1 MQYNRSIDKY
11 SRKPEEVILK
21 RCLYVNPLWLL
32 KIEVLGMKI
41 TLILLIDKSPC
52 QLCSDLSMSYHGIYI
67 LHHGIEF
74 KNSFNSKCKNL
85 WLNEVKQIA
94 LQSL

>member
-1 MQYNRSIDKY
+1 MPLCKPPVIIENRSTWHESNINFTY
-11 SRKPEEVILK
+11 
-21 RCLYVNPLWLL
+21 
-32 KIEVLGMKI
+32 
-41 TLILLIDKSPC
+41 

-67 LHHGIEF
+67 LHHGTCIEF
-74 KNSFNSKCKNL
+74 KNNFNSKSKNL

>member
-1 MQYNRSIDKY
+1 MPLCKPPVIIENRSTWHE
-11 SRKPEEVILK
+11 S
-21 RCLYVNPLWLL
+21 
-32 KIEVLGMKI
+32 KINF
-41 TLILLIDKSPC
+41 TY

-74 KNSFNSKCKNL
+74 KNNFNSKSKNL

>member
-1 MQYNRSIDKY
+1 MPLRKPPVIIENRSTWHESNINFTY
-11 SRKPEEVILK
+11 
-21 RCLYVNPLWLL
+21 
-32 KIEVLGMKI
+32 
-41 TLILLIDKSPC
+41 

-74 KNSFNSKCKNL
+74 KNNFNSKSKNL

>member
-1 MQYNRSIDKY
+1 MPLCKPPVITENRSTWHESNINFTY
-11 SRKPEEVILK
+11 
-21 RCLYVNPLWLL
+21 
-32 KIEVLGMKI
+32 
-41 TLILLIDKSPC
+41 

-74 KNSFNSKCKNL
+74 KNNFNSKSKNL

>member
-1 MQYNRSIDKY
+1 MPLCKPPVIIENRSTWHESNINFTY
-11 SRKPEEVILK
+11 
-21 RCLYVNPLWLL
+21 
-32 KIEVLGMKI
+32 
-41 TLILLIDKSPC
+41 

-74 KNSFNSKCKNL
+74 KNNFNAKSKNL

>member
-32 KIEVLGMKI
+32 KIEVLGMKV
-41 TLILLIDKSPC
+41 TLILL
-52 QLCSDLSMSYHGIYI
+52 MSYHGIYI

-74 KNSFNSKCKNL
+74 KNSFNSKSKNL

>member
-1 MQYNRSIDKY
+1 MPLRKPPVIIENRSTWHESNINFTY
-11 SRKPEEVILK
+11 
-21 RCLYVNPLWLL
+21 
-32 KIEVLGMKI
+32 
-41 TLILLIDKSPC
+41 

-74 KNSFNSKCKNL
+74 KNSFNCKSKNL